1 MSRGRGIMRKRSG
14 WTVGAILLAL
24 LATAAG
30 AADAEVEV
38 RIDSIEVK
46 AVGRTAFVR
55 MESDARATIGIVNGA
70 GGMLTD
76 GEVRVDFGGKEKKF
90 ALPGLD
96 PQDRHTVEV
105 SVDTEVRPGFYPLT
119 VAASGKVEGRK
130 FETEVD
136 LELVVVPRPLPR
148 KMPVLMWGGGDLDRL
163 EEIGFTHHLYYMAN
177 YGKIWE
183 AEEPTE
189 AGNPEELEKHASVLN
204 EHLARGIGAAVYLYP
219 GRWVAR
225 SEELLE
231 QYGRVD
237 REGLPYEG
245 KDNVCASF
253 PEVQRYA
260 YDVGASI
267 ARSFGEFPALQ
278 ASLVH
283 SEIRDGTSLCF
294 HEHDRA
300 AYRAFAG
307 RDIPVEAVS
316 KGGIRYGKIAD
327 FPRDRIVA
335 DDDPILKFY
344 RWFWKEGDGWNELHS
359 QVDLGLKSTGREDLW
374 TFFDPAVRVPSVWGS
389 GGDVDIVS
397 QWSYSYPDPLKIGQA
412 ADELFAMAAGD
423 ADQRVMKMTQVI
435 WYRSQTAPKLPEEE
449 AERAEWER
457 ELPDA
462 RFITISPDHMREAF
476 WSKIS
481 RPIRGI
487 MYHGWGSLVKS
498 EHGSYQYTNPETRE
512 VLKELVNTVVRP
524 LGPTLLQV
532 PDRPADVALLESFAA
547 QVFAGRGT
555 SGWGRSWE
563 ADAHLVLQWA
573 QLQPQIVYDE
583 KIARDGLEGIRVLVM
598 PGCDVLTES
607 VAEEIRAFQDRGGL
621 IVADEQVAPVIM
633 PDIVLSSYQRTGKA
647 EADKVALQEK
657 AAALRRE
664 LDAFY
669 RRYAD
674 SSNPDVVVRT
684 RQRGSAD
691 YVFAVNDSRT
701 FGEYVGH
708 HGLVMEKGLPASAR
722 LSVDRRSGRVY
733 DLLHHQEVTTETT
746 ADGLSFDVELGPGG
760 GSVYMI
766 VEQEIAEVKVEA
778 PGKVRRGK
786 RAKVEVR
793 VVDGSGKAIAA
804 VIPVEVE
811 ILDGEGKPAEFSGYY
826 GASDGELSLELDI
839 AENDLPGDW
848 TIRLTELASGRSA
861 ERKLKVH

>member
-1 MSRGRGIMRKRSG
+1 MRKASG
-14 WTVGAILLAL
+14 RMIGAMIMAL
-24 LATAAG
+24 LATAVG
-30 AADAEVEV
+30 AADSDGEARV
-38 RIDSIEVK
+38 DSIEVK
-46 AVGRTAFVR
+46 AIGRTAFVR
-55 MESDARATIGIVNGA
+55 MEENARATIAVVNGT
-70 GGMLTD
+70 GGALTD
-76 GEVRVDFGGKEKKF
+76 GEVRVDFGGEEKKF
-90 ALPGLD
+90 ALPDLD
-96 PQDRHTVEV
+96 PQDRHTIEIAI
-105 SVDTEVRPGFYPLT
+105 DTGVRPGAYPLK
-119 VAASGKVEGRK
+119 VVASGKVEGLGL
-130 FETEVD
+130 ETKVN
-136 LELVVVPRPLPR
+136 LEMVVVPRPLPR
-148 KMPVLMWGGGDLDRL
+148 KMPVLMWGGGDLETL
-163 EEIGFTHHLYYMAN
+163 EDIGFTHHLSYMAN
-177 YGKIWE
+177 YGKIWK
-183 AEEPTE
+183 AGEPTE
-189 AGNPEELEKHASVLN
+189 AGNEEQIEKHASMLN

-219 GRWVAR
+219 GRSVAR
-225 SEELLE
+225 DEELFE
-231 QYGRVD
+231 QYRRVD
-237 REGLPYEG
+237 REGVPYEG

-267 ARSFGEFPALQ
+267 AKSFGDFPALQ

-307 RDIPVEAVS
+307 RDIPAEAVS

-327 FPRDRIVA
+327 FPRARIVA

-344 RWFWKEGDGWNELHS
+344 RWFWKEGDGWNELHT
-359 QVDLGLKSTGREDLW
+359 QVDRGLKSTGREDLW

-397 QWSYSYPDPLKIGQA
+397 QWTYSYPDPLKIGQA

-423 ADQRVMKMTQVI
+423 EDQRVMKMTQVI

-457 ELPDA
+457 ELPEA

-476 WSKIS
+476 WSKMS

-487 MYHGWGSLVKS
+487 MYHGWGSLVKA
-498 EHGSYQYTNPETRE
+498 EHGSYQYTNPETKE

-532 PDRPADVALLESFAA
+532 PDRAADVALLESFAA

-573 QLQPQIVYDE
+573 QLQPQIIYDE

-621 IVADEQVAPVIM
+621 IVADEQVAPAIM

-647 EADKVALQEK
+647 DEDKGVLQEK
-657 AAALRRE
+657 AAELRRE

-674 SSNPDVVVRT
+674 SSNPDVVVRS

-691 YVFAVNDSRT
+691 YIFAVNDRRT

-708 HGLVMEKGLPASAR
+708 HGLVMEKGLPANAR

-733 DLLHHQEVTTETT
+733 DLLRHEQVAVERT

-766 VEQEIAEVKVEA
+766 VEQEIADVRIEA

-786 RAKVEVR
+786 GAKVEAR
-793 VVDGSGKAIAA
+793 IVDGAGKPIAA

-811 ILDGEGKPAEFSGYY
+811 IFDGEGKPAEFSGYY

-848 TIRLTELASGRSA
+848 TIRLTELASGRSV
-861 ERKLKVH
+861 ERKLKVR

>member
-1 MSRGRGIMRKRSG
+1 MRKASG
-14 WTVGAILLAL
+14 WTIGAVIVAL

-30 AADAEVEV
+30 ATDAEVEV
-38 RIDSIEVK
+38 RVDSIEVK
-46 AVGRTAFVR
+46 AGGRTAFVR
-55 MESDARATIGIVNGA
+55 MEADARVTIVIVNGA
-70 GGMLTD
+70 GGILAD
-76 GEVRVDFGGKEKKF
+76 GEVRVGSGGEEKKF
-90 ALPGLD
+90 VLPDLD
-96 PQDRHTVEV
+96 PQDGHIIEIG
-105 SVDTEVRPGFYPLT
+105 VDTEVRPGTYPLR
-119 VAASGKVEGRK
+119 VVVSGRAGERGLVTEG
-130 FETEVD
+130 E
-136 LELVVVPRPLPR
+136 LELVVVARALPHE
-148 KMPVLMWGGGDLDRL
+148 MPVLMWGGGDLDRL
-163 EEIGFTHHLYYMAN
+163 EDIGFTHHLYYLAN
-177 YGKIWE
+177 YGKIWK
-183 AEEPTE
+183 AGEPTE
-189 AGNPEELEKHASVLN
+189 AGNEEQIEKYTAVLD
-204 EHLARGIGAAVYLYP
+204 EHLARGIGAVVYLYP

-237 REGLPYEG
+237 REGAPYEG

-267 ARSFGEFPALQ
+267 AKSFGDFPALQ

-294 HEHDRA
+294 HEHDRE
-300 AYRAFAG
+300 AYRVFAG
-307 RDIPVEAVS
+307 RDIPGEAVS

-359 QVDLGLKSTGREDLW
+359 QVDRGLKSTGREDLW

-397 QWSYSYPDPLKIGQA
+397 QWTYSYPDPLKIGQA

-449 AERAEWER
+449 AERASWER
-457 ELPDA
+457 ELPEA

-476 WSKIS
+476 WSKMS
-481 RPIRGI
+481 RPIQGI

-512 VLKELVNTVVRP
+512 VLKELVRTVVRP

-532 PDRPADVALLESFAA
+532 PDRPADIALLESFAA
-547 QVFAGRGT
+547 QVFARRGT

-583 KIARDGLEGIRVLVM
+583 QVVRDGLDDFGVLVM

-607 VAEEIRAFQDRGGL
+607 VAAEIRAFQDRGGL
-621 IVADEQVAPVIM
+621 IVADEHVAPAIM
-633 PDIVLSSYQRTGKA
+633 PDIVLSSYQRKGKA
-647 EADKVALQEK
+647 KEDKLALQEK

-664 LDAFY
+664 LDVFY

-674 SSNPDVVVRT
+674 SSNPDVVVRA
-684 RQRGSAD
+684 RQRGDVD
-691 YVFAVNDSRT
+691 YIFAVNDSRT

-708 HGLVMEKGLPASAR
+708 HGLVMEKGLPASAM

-733 DLLHHQEVTTETT
+733 DLLRHEQVVTETT

-760 GSVYMI
+760 GGVYLI
-766 VEQEIAEVKVEA
+766 VEQEIAGVEIEA
-778 PGKVRRGK
+778 PSKVRRGK
-786 RAKVEVR
+786 RAKVEGR
-793 VVDGSGKAIAA
+793 IVDGEGKPIDA

-811 ILDGEGKPAEFSGYY
+811 IFDGEGQPAEFSGYY
-826 GASDGELSLELDI
+826 GAGDGELSLELDI
-839 AENDLPGDW
+839 AENDLRGDW
-848 TIRLTELASGRSA
+848 TVRLTELASGRSA
-861 ERKLKVH
+861 ERKLKVR